1 MKKTRKEMHRK
12 NYFDPYRKLN
22 FSFYLELMIIKL
34 FLEIY
39 TFKNI
44 KNIIILNNKFN

>member
-1 MKKTRKEMHRK
+1 MKKTRKKCIERITLIH
-12 NYFDPYRKLN
+12 YRKLN

-39 TFKNI
+39 TFPK
-44 KNIIILNNKFN
+44 ILKTL